1 MSDIEQQE
9 LSKVLKV
16 KDLENLYI
24 CIYNAY
30 IYIYIYIMHI
40 YIYIYIYI
48 SLPKCQGIDNQ
59 SHVSRFAEFFLERI
73 TPQP

>member
-16 KDLENLYI
+16 KDLE
-24 CIYNAY
+24 Y
-30 IYIYIYIMHI
+30 IYIYIYIYMYILYI
-40 YIYIYIYI
+40 YIYIFIYLYIYI

-59 SHVSRFAEFFLERI
+59 SHVSHFAELLLERI
-73 TPQP
+73 APQP

>member
-30 IYIYIYIMHI
+30 IYLYIYNA
-40 YIYIYIYI
+40 YIYIYI

-59 SHVSRFAEFFLERI
+59 SHVSRFAELLLERI
-73 TPQP
+73 TSQP